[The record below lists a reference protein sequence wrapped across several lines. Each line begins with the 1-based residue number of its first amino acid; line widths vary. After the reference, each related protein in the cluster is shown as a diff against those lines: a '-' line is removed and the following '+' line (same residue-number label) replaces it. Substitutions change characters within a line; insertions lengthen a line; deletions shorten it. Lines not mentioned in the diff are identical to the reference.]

1 MKNKLEMKMKSGST
15 WVLLAMMLLALPA
28 KVWAQTA
35 AAVIHG
41 KVNNAAGVPI
51 TKGDVKLTT
60 DKTSEPKDRKYPL
73 SFPLDAS
80 GNYKGDK
87 IAPGDYLAVVFAD
100 GKSLDF
106 QNIVLKAGDD
116 KVVNFDM
123 TREEYMKALSPEERA
138 AIEENKKHNAGVMAE
153 NAKIGNINATLLQAR
168 ADEKAGKT
176 AEAVTALKGLTS
188 VRPDESV
195 IWASLGEAQLAD
207 ADAAVKAARTAK
219 TPTNDPAILQR
230 YTDAAA
236 SYQKAIDLN
245 ATSKKPSPETVS
257 GSYLNMGQALAKSGK
272 LKEGADA
279 YEAAVKALPST
290 AGTAYYNEAATF
302 YNAGKMQEAAAAAD
316 KAIAADPKRADS
328 YYIKGQA
335 LVPEAKMDPKTN
347 KFILPPGCLEAYQ
360 QYLELE
366 PSGPRSAEVS
376 DLLKNLGQPVKNSF
390 KAGKK

>member
-1 MKNKLEMKMKSGST
+1 MNALGLKVKSGST
-15 WVLLAMMLLALPA
+15 WALLAMMLLAVPV
-28 KVWAQTA
+28 KVWAQSVTA
-35 AAVIHG
+35 TIHG
-41 KVNNAAGVPI
+41 KVSNAAGIPV
-51 TKGDVKLTT
+51 THGDVKLTT
-60 DKTSEPKDRKYPL
+60 DKTLDPKDRKYPL
-73 SFPLDAS
+73 SFPLDAT

-87 IAPGDYLAVVFAD
+87 IGSGDYIVVVFVD

-116 KVVNFDM
+116 KIVNFDM
-123 TREEYMKALSPEERA
+123 TREEYMKALTPEERA

-168 ADEKAGKT
+168 ADEKSGKT
-176 AEAVTALKGLTS
+176 AEAVTALKGLTT

-207 ADAAVKAARTAK
+207 ADAAVKAAKIAK
-219 TPTNDPAILQR
+219 TAPNDPAIVQK
-230 YTDAAA
+230 YSDAAA

-245 ATSKKPSPETVS
+245 ATAKKPSPETVS

-272 LKEGADA
+272 LKEGAEA

-302 YNAGKMQEAAAAAD
+302 YNAGKMSEAAAAAD

-328 YYIKGQA
+328 YYVKGQA
-335 LVPEAKMDPKTN
+335 LVPDAKMDAKTN
-347 KFILPPGCLEAYQ
+347 KFILPAGCLEAYQ

-366 PSGPRSAEVS
+366 PTGPRSAEVK
-376 DLLKNLGQPVKNSF
+376 DLLTNLGQPVKNSF